1 MKCLVCIPSKGRPG
15 NIAKY
20 TIPFMQRLQL
30 DYKIFV
36 EPQDYISYS
45 KYCNVIQHDTNN
57 IGLGGALVS
66 CKNYAK
72 QNGYDVIFKI
82 DDDVHSVG
90 EIENDLDKIAKA
102 MSIPQ
107 VAAISFPYDFEFYAK
122 TSKMFTR
129 ENKRIQ
135 TAYFIKTDKYRPSA
149 DVSTFEDFFQ
159 FMQII
164 LNGEKTLFCSKHLIK
179 CAPVGGGKGG
189 LQMFDRAELA
199 LKEIQIFKALDST
212 IEVISKLDKPW
223 KHEPKFTDKKYK
235 SKPI

>member
-1 MKCLVCIPSKGRPG
+1 MRTLVAIPSKNRPY
-15 NIAKY
+15 NIEKY
-20 TIPFMQRLQL
+20 VLPFMKRLGL
-30 DYKIFV
+30 DFAIFV
-36 EPQDYISYS
+36 EPQDYQNY
-45 KYCNVIQHDTNN
+45 KNFPNVVQMSENDK
-57 IGLGGALVS
+57 GLGYALMFA
-66 CKNYAK
+66 KNYAK
-72 QNGYDVIFKI
+72 KNGYDVIFKI

-135 TAYFIKTDKYRPSA
+135 TAYFIKTDKYRPRA

-189 LQMFDRAELA
+189 LQMFDRSELA
-199 LKEIQIFKALDST
+199 LKEIQIFKSIDPT
-212 IEVISKLDKPW
+212 IDVIFKKDKPW
-223 KHEPKFTDKKYK
+223 KYEPKFTHPKYK
-235 SKPI
+235 SKSI